1 MIFLIEQLLFYNVVL
16 VSAIQKKKK
25 SGINNYMCPLLLKPP
40 SPAPNLLNKQ
50 IAERNVWGFMTG

>member
-40 SPAPNLLNKQ
+40 SPAPNLLNRLLR
-50 IAERNVWGFMTG
+50 EMYEVS

>member
-1 MIFLIEQLLFYNVVL
+1 MIFLIEQYLFYNVVL
-16 VSAIQKKKK
+16 VSAKQKKK

-50 IAERNVWGFMTG
+50 IAERNV